1 MSEEVKTPPRRR
13 RRKRTKNL
21 YFTKVH
27 EDAIIEYCR
36 SSSYRERSKLYE
48 DLIQPAFSE
57 MVNKIIFTYKFNI
70 LPNIDQL
77 RDDCKVWLT
86 TILNKYDPDKGSKA
100 FSYFSVVTKNWF
112 IHKVK
117 QNSKKIKKE
126 VSFENLVEN
135 GGSDVLGTT
144 DPGESYLE
152 QRIEIEY
159 WNNLLEQIEKWDS
172 ANIKHNE
179 KLVLEAVKVLLHNI
193 EDIEIFNKK
202 AIYLYIREMTNC
214 KTQAITKVI
223 GKMKKSQSEIYKEYR
238 ETGRV
243 TMD

>member
-1 MSEEVKTPPRRR
+1 MSEQTQKKPRR

-27 EDAIIEYCR
+27 EEAIIEYCK
-36 SSSYRERSKLYE
+36 SNSYRERSKLYE

-77 RDDCKVWLT
+77 RDDCKIWLT

-117 QNSKKIKKE
+117 QNSKKMKKE

-135 GGSDVLGTT
+135 GGADIIGT
-144 DPGESYLE
+144 
-152 QRIEIEY
+152 
-159 WNNLLEQIEKWDS
+159 
-172 ANIKHNE
+172 
-179 KLVLEAVKVLLHNI
+179 
-193 EDIEIFNKK
+193 
-202 AIYLYIREMTNC
+202 
-214 KTQAITKVI
+214 
-223 GKMKKSQSEIYKEYR
+223 MKS
-238 ETGRV
+238 
-243 TMD
+243 